1 MEETSG
7 ATLWNILMVSNF
19 ARYINQELGTN
30 IVVDPDGAILEES
43 SFITKT
49 GDEITEAQFKQMA
62 VQYGEGMSK
71 FFEVCADITVDAAT
85 SGIANEMAG
94 TGSKITLVI
103 S

>member
-1 MEETSG
+1 MSTDV
-7 ATLWNILMVSNF
+7 TLMNVLMIMNF
-19 ARYINQELGTN
+19 ARYINQELGTK
-30 IVVDPDGAILEES
+30 ILVNAEGKILSES
-43 SFITKT
+43 DFTTST